1 MRSNNA
7 QTDRDAP
14 DIGQRLKTLR
24 TERGLSLARLAE
36 MTGISDATLS
46 RVETGKSLTS
56 AHNLYTLSKALN
68 VDITAFF
75 DEDAHPL
82 RSGIRSISRKSAEQP
97 IPTEHFLTQV
107 FAGDLAHKRM
117 HPSLNTVTKQ
127 RLEDVGGLS
136 AHAGEEFLFVV
147 SGSLVLHS
155 AHYAPVLLEAG
166 DTIYFDGSMPHAYL
180 AQGDTP
186 AEILV
191 INTMN
196 TQTQMGEDQ

>member
-1 MRSNNA
+1 MRTNNA
-7 QTDRDAP
+7 VLDQDAP

-36 MTGISDATLS
+36 MSGISDATLS

-56 AHNLYTLSKALN
+56 AHNLYTLSKALD

-75 DEDAHPL
+75 DEGAHPL
-82 RSGIRSISRKSAEQP
+82 RSGIRSVSRRGADQP
-97 IPTEHFLTQV
+97 IPTEHFMTQV

-127 RLEDVGGLS
+127 SLEEVGGLS
-136 AHAGEEFLFVV
+136 AHAGEEFLYVV

-155 AHYAPVLLEAG
+155 AHYAPLLLETG

-196 TQTQMGEDQ
+196 THIQTGDPQ